1 MTLLEVQDIDV
12 FYGAIQALR
21 GISLKV
27 EEGEMIALAGAN
39 GAGKTTTLRTI
50 SGLLSPTKGQ
60 VIFDGKP
67 IHGLPPFE
75 IVSRGLAHLPEGRE
89 LFSALS
95 VTENLKLGYWAK
107 RKDKAGLPK
116 KLDDVMDYFPRLRER
131 ADQAAGTLSGGEQQ
145 MLGVARALMSSP
157 KLLIVDELSLGLAPL
172 IVAQLFEI
180 LDEVNQQGT
189 SVLLVEQF
197 VHLALQHTSRA
208 YVLQK
213 GEVVMEGVSDDLLA
227 DPTLVASYLGE
238 VEPAAPGSSTNGSGE
253 METEAE
259 TKPKTKTKKS

>member
-1 MTLLEVQDIDV
+1 MPLLDVKDIDV

-21 GISLKV
+21 GVSLRV
-27 EEGEMIALAGAN
+27 EEGEMVALAGAN

-50 SGLLSPTKGQ
+50 SGLLSPTRGE

-67 IHGLPPFE
+67 IHGMAPFE
-75 IVSRGLAHLPEGRE
+75 IVGLGLAHLPEGRE

-107 RKDKAGLPK
+107 RKEKAGLQAR
-116 KLDDVMDYFPRLRER
+116 LDSVMDHFPRLRER
-131 ADQAAGTLSGGEQQ
+131 ADQAAGTMSGGEQQ

-172 IVAQLFEI
+172 IVSQLFDI
-180 LDEVNQQGT
+180 LEEVNKEGT

-197 VHLALQHTSRA
+197 VHLALQHTQRA

-213 GEVVMEGVSDDLLA
+213 GEVAMEGNSADLAA
-227 DPTLVASYLGE
+227 DPTLVASYLGD
-238 VEPAAPGSSTNGSGE
+238 AAAGTV
-253 METEAE
+253 EAE
-259 TKPKTKTKKS
+259 TPGTNGKATKTAKKSKT